1 VLFDEGPL
9 GLKLSTVAKMRA
21 REEMRLGQAK
31 KVGWARS
38 CVYRAVRRLLGE
50 EGRVRRCEVRRVV

>member
-38 CVYRAVRRLLGE
+38 CVYRARDV
-50 EGRVRRCEVRRVV
+50 